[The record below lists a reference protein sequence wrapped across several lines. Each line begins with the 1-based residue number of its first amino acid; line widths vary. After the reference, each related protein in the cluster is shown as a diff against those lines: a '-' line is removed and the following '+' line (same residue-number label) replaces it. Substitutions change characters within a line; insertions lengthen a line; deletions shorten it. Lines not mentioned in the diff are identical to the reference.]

1 MATKCSLD
9 DITSQLYARNIITE
23 SVKDSMNYSNMMQE
37 FDAKITLTNNV
48 SELKLLC
55 EAFLECICQ
64 GGPTD
69 NIIETL
75 AVEWNKVFETELLL
89 PRQMTSAVHRLP
101 SPLSFTGAQA
111 EESGL
116 SQVAAVGFPPV
127 ASWSTADRAVSQAT
141 GLRKAFS
148 SLNRSPLTPSP
159 SPVPLAGSTGN

>member
-1 MATKCSLD
+1 
-9 DITSQLYARNIITE
+9 
-23 SVKDSMNYSNMMQE
+23 MMQE

-75 AVEWNKVFETELLL
+75 AVEWNEVFDTELLL
-89 PRQMTSAVHRLP
+89 PRQMTSAVCHLP
-101 SPLSFTGAQA
+101 SPFSFTGAQA

-116 SQVAAVGFPPV
+116 SRVAAVGFPPV
-127 ASWSTADRAVSQAT
+127 ASWSTVDGAVSQAT

-148 SLNRSPLTPSP
+148 SLHCSPLTPSP